1 MANKSL
7 FQTVFG
13 KLLPKADTRNVAG
26 GIAYSLT
33 SEQALAQYAATGCLN
48 GTHYATE
55 QVQLRQVLDL
65 ANACE
70 PRFVAQTAVYAR
82 EQGRMKDMPALL
94 CAVLAVRDGAL
105 LTAAFPRAIDGGKQ
119 LRNFVQIVRS
129 GQVGR
134 KSLGTLPRRLVR
146 QWLEART
153 EQQLFDG
160 SIGARPSL
168 TDVIRMVHP
177 KPATPARD
185 NFFRY
190 LLGKPFD
197 LDLLP
202 AEVAQFELWKLGAAA
217 LPDLN
222 FQFLAGQVLDAEQWR
237 TVALR
242 ASWTTL
248 RMNLNTFLRHGVF
261 ACAETT
267 TVLAERLADP
277 ERIARAKAFPYQIMT
292 TLQNLA
298 PDVPQALRD
307 ALGTALELATANV
320 PALPG
325 RTVVAVDVSGS
336 MSSPVTGHRK
346 GATTKTTCRDVAA
359 LFAAAILRRNRSA
372 LVVPFHDRV
381 CDVDLDPQAP
391 ILAVSQRLAAL
402 PSGGTNCS
410 AVLSQLNRLGERADT
425 VIYLSDNES
434 WVDASPNGR
443 STAMLAEW
451 RRFKQNNRTAR
462 LVCIDLQPLRTVQ
475 APVADD
481 VVHVGGFSDAVF
493 DVLSDVVRGGIRP
506 DHFVD
511 RIRQVAI

>member
-1 MANKSL
+1 
-7 FQTVFG
+7 
-13 KLLPKADTRNVAG
+13 
-26 GIAYSLT
+26 
-33 SEQALAQYAATGCLN
+33 
-48 GTHYATE
+48 
-55 QVQLRQVLDL
+55 
-65 ANACE
+65 
-70 PRFVAQTAVYAR
+70 
-82 EQGRMKDMPALL
+82 
-94 CAVLAVRDGAL
+94 
-105 LTAAFPRAIDGGKQ
+105 
-119 LRNFVQIVRS
+119 
-129 GQVGR
+129 
-134 KSLGTLPRRLVR
+134 
-146 QWLEART
+146 
-153 EQQLFDG
+153 
-160 SIGARPSL
+160 
-168 TDVIRMVHP
+168 
-177 KPATPARD
+177 
-185 NFFRY
+185 
-190 LLGKPFD
+190 
-197 LDLLP
+197 
-202 AEVAQFELWKLGAAA
+202 
-217 LPDLN
+217 
-222 FQFLAGQVLDAEQWR
+222 
-237 TVALR
+237 VALR

-298 PDVPQALRD
+298 PDVPQPLRD

-425 VIYLSDNES
+425 VVYLSDNES

-443 STAMLAEW
+443 STAMLVEW
-451 RRFKQNNRTAR
+451 RRFKKNNRTAR

-493 DVLSDVVRGGIRP
+493 DVLNDVVRGGIRP

-511 RIRQVAI
+511 RIKQVTI